1 MFTFPVS
8 RAASVTL
15 ETFKQFKDFFYFLF
29 IYQLKT
35 QIFPPGA
42 ASRAGNKQILKFLAD
57 LRAINVKEIKGV
69 FKEPGFA
76 AFVTPP
82 AEKSELRLLKTMTVR
97 SRALLAR

>member
-15 ETFKQFKDFFYFLF
+15 ETFKQFKDFFFLF

-35 QIFPPGA
+35 QIFPRGA

-76 AFVTPP
+76 DCTITGPVSTLAALIIV
-82 AEKSELRLLKTMTVR
+82 KS
-97 SRALLAR
+97 

>member
-15 ETFKQFKDFFYFLF
+15 ETFKQFKDFFFFF

-35 QIFPPGA
+35 QIFPRGA

-69 FKEPGFA
+69 FKEPGSA

-82 AEKSELRLLKTMTVR
+82 ADKSQLRLLKTMTVR